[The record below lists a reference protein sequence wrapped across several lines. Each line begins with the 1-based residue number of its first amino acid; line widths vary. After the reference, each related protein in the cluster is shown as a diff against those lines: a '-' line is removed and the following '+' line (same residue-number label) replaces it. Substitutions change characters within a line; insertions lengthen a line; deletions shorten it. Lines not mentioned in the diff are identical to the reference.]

1 MLHVVAEVQALQ
13 FTEQAVHDI
22 TPAAVAESKKP
33 AGQVPTQIFGSAVV
47 PAPFKNNCVGG
58 WATPLIGRGLQE
70 VQTVA
75 LVQIEQAGLLS
86 VHNPHDPS
94 VLR

>member
-1 MLHVVAEVQALQ
+1 MLHAVAVVQALQ
-13 FTEQAVHDI
+13 LTEQAVHDL
-22 TPAAVAESKKP
+22 TPAAVTESKKP
-33 AGQVPTQIFGSAVV
+33 AGQVPIQIFGSAVV

-58 WATPLIGRGLQE
+58 WATPITGRGLQE

-75 LVQIEQAGLLS
+75 LVQVEQAGLFS

-94 VLR
+94 ALR

>member
-1 MLHVVAEVQALQ
+1 MLHAVAEVQALQ
-13 FTEQAVHDI
+13 LTEQAVHDL
-22 TPAAVAESKKP
+22 TPAAVTESKKP
-33 AGQVPTQIFGSAVV
+33 AGQVPIQIFGSAVV

-58 WATPLIGRGLQE
+58 WATPITGRGLQE

-75 LVQIEQAGLLS
+75 LVQVEQAGLFS

>member
-1 MLHVVAEVQALQ
+1 MLHAVAVVQALQ
-13 FTEQAVHDI
+13 FTEQAVHDL

-33 AGQVPTQIFGSAVV
+33 ARQVPTQIVGSAVV

-58 WATPLIGRGLQE
+58 RATPFNGRGLQE

-75 LVQIEQAGLLS
+75 LMQVEQAGLFS